1 MKSLHV
7 LGAWVFGLCTLTE
20 ALAAGDGTQGTYVCG
35 AKLDTLVKGV
45 PNGSCQTATGNPAQL
60 TLSDKTVVTL
70 KKSCAVDL
78 QALSLRLGIISNVDT
93 PWTQKELAKL
103 LEEAGLQGVF
113 EPELIIASTDA
124 GAEKPGKRIYIYA
137 AERAKVAV
145 SACVF
150 VGENLAEVIG
160 AQVAGMHGQ
169 LKPVPVHYADL

>member
-1 MKSLHV
+1 VSETVTTSRLNHV
-7 LGAWVFGLCTLTE
+7 PACPSWKIAIELRRRRPTVHLPP
-20 ALAAGDGTQGTYVCG
+20 
-35 AKLDTLVKGV
+35 AKR
-45 PNGSCQTATGNPAQL
+45 TGNPAQL